1 MVDKPQPVQIM
12 QVDLKIIIDK
22 IQLHNISIMRF
33 APGTET
39 NCNEKALEAFIYPPK
54 TSCVNLLSLTRVT
67 DSVARVTLTRV
78 TESVTRVSDKRLTQ
92 KQITQHETKIVICNG

>member
-22 IQLHNISIMRF
+22 IQLHNISIIRF

-39 NCNEKALEAFIYPPK
+39 NCNEKAFEAFIYP
-54 TSCVNLLSLTRVT
+54 LLLLVLTFYH
-67 DSVARVTLTRV
+67 
-78 TESVTRVSDKRLTQ
+78 
-92 KQITQHETKIVICNG
+92 QHV